1 MSLSVHRALEL
12 LVGVTVLAVP
22 LVLSATTT
30 EVGGAGLA
38 VCLALGALVT
48 GAALH
53 AEDAPSLHSS
63 VDRLLLAALLVGSL
77 VLMLAGE
84 SVAAACCLA
93 GGIAMLVLALPT
105 RYVVRS
111 RGR

>member
-1 MSLSVHRALEL
+1 MSLGVHRGLEL
-12 LVGVTVLAVP
+12 LVGLTILAVP

-30 EVGGAGLA
+30 EVGGAGVA
-38 VCLALGALVT
+38 VCVALGALVT

-53 AEDAPSLHSS
+53 AEDAPSLHSR
-63 VDRLLLAALLVGSL
+63 VDRLLLAALLAGAL
-77 VLMLAGE
+77 VLMLVGE

-93 GGIAMLVLALPT
+93 GGVAELGLALPT